1 MNPLTVLRKA
11 SMKELWQLMLLGMR
25 YPRYIFPSLNATKKA
40 LSISQQYYGRAHS
53 KNGPANAFRHAIW
66 NYLIA
71 QDCYHKS
78 KKMESALQWTKRI
91 TDFHERLFP
100 NPESARDM
108 DLHNNAFG
116 RNFFKQFPELSQKN
130 LIEALQKAAS
140 SAIQIQND
148 KEVADVKE
156 ALVYLFKQ
164 EV

>member
-1 MNPLTVLRKA
+1 
-11 SMKELWQLMLLGMR
+11 
-25 YPRYIFPSLNATKKA
+25 
-40 LSISQQYYGRAHS
+40 
-53 KNGPANAFRHAIW
+53 
-66 NYLIA
+66 
-71 QDCYHKS
+71 
-78 KKMESALQWTKRI
+78 MESALQWTKRI

-116 RNFFKQFPELSQKN
+116 RNFFKRFPELSQKN